1 MFKRYIVPLIIPSA
15 VPENKLYEAC
25 RVIKEFVEGNNRRF
39 EVFENPS
46 IRRTMLDVDFH
57 RKFIVK
63 LENTLTTA
71 YISRCDLNPD
81 IKEFYIEVLSDIE
94 FDASGKFIPRL
105 IIGPHDIVVTALDY
119 VKNGR

>member
-1 MFKRYIVPLIIPSA
+1 MFKKYIVPLIIPSA

>member
-1 MFKRYIVPLIIPSA
+1 MFKKYIVPLIIPNV

-25 RVIKEFVEGNNRRF
+25 RVIKEFVEGTNRRF

-105 IIGPHDIVVTALDY
+105 IVGPHDIVVTALDY

>member
-15 VPENKLYEAC
+15 VPENKPYEAC

>member
-1 MFKRYIVPLIIPSA
+1 MFNRYIVPLIIPSA

>member
-1 MFKRYIVPLIIPSA
+1 MFKKYIVPLIIPNA
-15 VPENKLYEAC
+15 VQDNRIHEFSDS
-25 RVIKEFVEGNNRRF
+25 VKEFVEGNNRRF

-46 IRRTMLDVDFH
+46 VRRTMLDVDFY
-57 RKFIVK
+57 RKFVIK

-81 IKEFYIEVLSDIE
+81 IKEFYVEVLSDIE

-105 IIGPHDIVVTALDY
+105 IVGPHDIVVTALDY

>member
-1 MFKRYIVPLIIPSA
+1 MFKKYIVPLIIPSA

-46 IRRTMLDVDFH
+46 IRRTMLDIDFH

>member
-63 LENTLTTA
+63 LENTLTTV

>member
-1 MFKRYIVPLIIPSA
+1 MFKKYIVPLIIPNA

-46 IRRTMLDVDFH
+46 VRRTILDVDFH

-105 IIGPHDIVVTALDY
+105 IIGPHDIVDTALDY